1 MSVTAA
7 QGFRAA
13 GVTAGL
19 KASGTPD
26 VAVVVNDGPRRAA
39 AAVFTANRVA
49 AAPVLWSR
57 QAVSDGRA
65 DAVVLN
71 SGGANAAT
79 GAPGFLDAH
88 ATAEHAAE
96 ALGVSS
102 GDVLVCSTGL
112 IGERLDRER
121 LFAGVAAAAGAL
133 SADGG
138 EDAAVA
144 IKTTDTVAKTAQAR
158 GEGFTVGGM
167 AKARACS
174 PPAWP
179 PCSA

>member
-65 DAVVLN
+65 DAVVGSWDMGIRSQPVWTWL
-71 SGGANAAT
+71 SG
-79 GAPGFLDAH
+79 F
-88 ATAEHAAE
+88 
-96 ALGVSS
+96 
-102 GDVLVCSTGL
+102 
-112 IGERLDRER
+112 RL
-121 LFAGVAAAAGAL
+121 
-133 SADGG
+133 
-138 EDAAVA
+138 
-144 IKTTDTVAKTAQAR
+144 AR
-158 GEGFTVGGM
+158 FFTSVQ
-167 AKARACS
+167 
-174 PPAWP
+174 
-179 PCSA
+179 